1 MGEGA
6 KREIASYTQAV
17 TRSLRAFRHW
27 LQNLG
32 VVFVVSAAI
41 AVGVVLLDGTLF
53 RIWSL
58 DRDRD
63 RLAARIEQV
72 KIAIIEKEHQIK
84 ETGRSDYIEQQ
95 ARERL
100 DLVREGDLVFVFS
113 N

>member
-1 MGEGA
+1 MVKVRIGIIGA
-6 KREIASYTQAV
+6 TIERVPHSI
-17 TRSLRAFRHW
+17 RAFRHW
-27 LQNLG
+27 LQNPG
-32 VVFVVSAAI
+32 VVFVVSASI
-41 AVGVVLLDGTLF
+41 AFGIVLLDGTLF

-63 RLAARIEQV
+63 RLEQRIEQV
-72 KIAIIEKEHQIK
+72 KGAIVEKERQIK
-84 ETGRSDYIEQQ
+84 ETGRAEFIERQ

>member
-1 MGEGA
+1 MVKMRIGTVRA
-6 KREIASYTQAV
+6 TIKAV
-17 TRSLRAFRHW
+17 THSIRAFRHW
-27 LQNLG
+27 LQNPG
-32 VVFVVSAAI
+32 VVLVVSASI
-41 AVGVVLLDGTLF
+41 AFGIVLLDGTLF

-63 RLAARIEQV
+63 RLEERIELV
-72 KIAIIEKEHQIK
+72 KGAIIEKERHIK
-84 ETGRSDYIEQQ
+84 EASRSEFIERQ